1 MSDLGD
7 LYQELILDHNK
18 RPRNRGRLEQC
29 DCHARGHNP
38 MCGDQ
43 VDIDVDIDDGVIADV
58 SFDGSGCAISTAS
71 ASIMTET
78 VKGKTVDEAKRLFA
92 QFHDVVTGAAP
103 ADREAL
109 GKLFAFSGVG
119 AYPARVKCATLA
131 WHTLIAAL
139 EGQERVSTE

>member
-1 MSDLGD
+1 MSNLGD

-18 RPRNRGRLEQC
+18 RPRNRGRLASC

-38 MCGDQ
+38 LCGDE
-43 VDIDVDIDDGVIADV
+43 VDIDVDVEDDIIRDV
-58 SFDGSGCAISTAS
+58 KFDGSGCAISTAS

-78 VKGKTVDEAKRLFA
+78 VKGKSVDEVKALFE
-92 QFHDVVTGAAP
+92 QFHDVVTGETEGDAA
-103 ADREAL
+103 AM

-139 EGQERVSTE
+139 AGQDRVSTE